1 MKCQGGRVWG
11 NHGMDWYPVKGE
23 IVVILLVASF
33 EETRIIG
40 TGPGLQA
47 TAPMQTLPNYLQ
59 PLSLNNLNCCHYKL
73 YELAAQR

>member
-11 NHGMDWYPVKGE
+11 NHGMDWYPVKGG

-40 TGPGLQA
+40 TGPGLRPLLQCR
-47 TAPMQTLPNYLQ
+47 LYLTTY
-59 PLSLNNLNCCHYKL
+59 SLLV
-73 YELAAQR
+73 